1 MRRTFNDLARRAG
14 VDAVVTRSITGHVTE
29 QMREHYSSV
38 DLDEKRA
45 AIANVVRLVPR
56 AQPLECDA
64 AALERVT
71 AAAFGQRRK
80 MLRQSLRSLGIDPMP
95 LLEAAGLSPTSRA
108 EEAPVSAFVAM
119 ANRLGAIGRGENA

>member
-45 AIANVVRLVPR
+45 AITNVVRLVPR
-56 AQPLECDA
+56 TTEEKGGGKGGGRELQCLTAKLDPLA
-64 AALERVT
+64 
-71 AAAFGQRRK
+71 
-80 MLRQSLRSLGIDPMP
+80 LRQFAGVTQLVEYLLPKQAVAGSSPVARSSI
-95 LLEAAGLSPTSRA
+95 
-108 EEAPVSAFVAM
+108 
-119 ANRLGAIGRGENA
+119 

>member
-1 MRRTFNDLARRAG
+1 MRQTAVEPEFNDLARRAG

-56 AQPLECDA
+56 STDEVGETVEECP
-64 AALERVT
+64 E
-71 AAAFGQRRK
+71 K
-80 MLRQSLRSLGIDPMP
+80 KK
-95 LLEAAGLSPTSRA
+95 AG
-108 EEAPVSAFVAM
+108 
-119 ANRLGAIGRGENA
+119 